1 MGGPHHEH
9 NGNAPL
15 AQLQYEVN
23 LLKGFMLERLERLE
37 RLVLE
42 QMGKQDGVE
51 VEIAEITNDLEGMVA
66 TKADVADLKKGMA
79 ATKADVADL
88 KKDVAE
94 FKKDVADLKKKFN
107 WGIGMFIIS
116 QALIWCVKVAA
127 VLVIPVLH
135 HWPLPMV
142 AGMRYCR
149 KNSNVH
155 RQKQVSAFVAAAIS
169 STTSQKFTDG
179 RKCLHRLN

>member
-1 MGGPHHEH
+1 MAAPHPPH
-9 NGNAPL
+9 NGHEPL

-23 LLKGFMLERLERLE
+23 LFKGVMLERLERLE

-66 TKADVADLKKGMA
+66 TKADVADLKEGMA

-94 FKKDVADLKKKFN
+94 FKEATKADVADLKKKFN
-107 WGIGMFIIS
+107 WGIGVFIIS
-116 QALIWCVKVAA
+116 QALIWFQLSK
-127 VLVIPVLH
+127 LSKLS
-135 HWPLPMV
+135 
-142 AGMRYCR
+142 
-149 KNSNVH
+149 K
-155 RQKQVSAFVAAAIS
+155 
-169 STTSQKFTDG
+169 
-179 RKCLHRLN
+179 